1 MKIAFLGGAF
11 DPPHVGHFKIIEYCI
26 NLFDKVLIVPNKESP
41 SDNKKI
47 IASYQ
52 HRINMLNILFEN
64 QNVKLDNF
72 ELLSNK
78 KNYTY
83 YTIKYLKD
91 KYKND
96 SITMILG
103 QDQLEKLDQWY
114 NYDYIVNNISIL
126 CFARNI
132 NKDNNKNTD
141 NVNFVDF
148 NYDISST
155 YMRNSFKNSN

>member
-26 NLFDKVLIVPNKESP
+26 NLFDKVLIIPNKESP

-83 YTIKYLKD
+83 YT
-91 KYKND
+91 
-96 SITMILG
+96 
-103 QDQLEKLDQWY
+103 
-114 NYDYIVNNISIL
+114 
-126 CFARNI
+126 
-132 NKDNNKNTD
+132 NTK
-141 NVNFVDF
+141 
-148 NYDISST
+148 T
-155 YMRNSFKNSN
+155 